1 MVSVFDEISVSN
13 YTVKG
18 SMSTEALHQHCER
31 CYSLQCQAPVNTSV
45 SCVVI
50 KCHLHCGAA
59 FHKCK
64 EEEHQLLCPNE
75 MVPCLNVDYGC
86 HFTMHRHRLAKHL
99 EVCPASTVICSQQWI
114 RFPVEDTDSSIYRT
128 TLVDPEKQLNVSM
141 ALRDQEL
148 LFRCLKMKNVFP
160 ELMEKVEAE
169 SAQKEIDVGVTSA
182 AGEGCSSLDPSEAME
197 DGYNG
202 YGDGM
207 ELEKELSQEERE
219 ALAKNKDVLQNY
231 SSYETMFR
239 KEMKGCQQTVKNMEK
254 KLNPGDGEEEK
265 AFSLS
270 NGHGELDGDGS
281 SKECQE
287 NGASARAV
295 DVTRSG
301 LAPWQDGVMER
312 LRREVTPADY
322 NMYLVHHG
330 AMLINFGQLA
340 ACTPRD
346 KDFVYGKL
354 EPIEVQSVRTF
365 NVPTSYR
372 PKRIHMRDPWSPM
385 VNKSVDTSDL
395 GVSVEDLPK
404 CDEVNATL
412 LCFLEKELKGHNIS
426 EGGGADGFY
435 VHIGTQT
442 YNIPS
447 APFKP
452 EASLADIITD
462 THKGLYVQIQAE
474 DITRRHNFTNSAF
487 SYLCGHVFRRDEYHT
502 HFKNVHLDIQSCLNG
517 WFEQRCPLA
526 YLGCNYSQSRFHPA
540 GQRATVTYRQDL
552 STFSL
557 KPEGPSMLSDSEKTI
572 SITSDRKHPRKPD
585 LLSRLPFEILHH
597 LAGFLDSFSLSQ
609 LSQVSQLMREVC
621 VTLLE
626 ERGMVY
632 LKWEKKTSHGGS
644 SWKCR
649 KHVWKFS
656 SLFSKVDR
664 WCFDDVPSMSEHLKV
679 CPFYQREE
687 LSKPV
692 KLASMEG
699 DQRERPQGL
708 LDLLQECDLPLADQ

>member
-1 MVSVFDEISVSN
+1 MPPE
-13 YTVKG
+13 G
-18 SMSTEALHQHCER
+18 LHQHCES
-31 CYSLQCQAPVNTSV
+31 CFSLHCHVPSV
-45 SCVVI
+45 SCLVI
-50 KCHLHCGAA
+50 TCRLHCGAA
-59 FHKCK
+59 FHTCK
-64 EEEHQLLCPNE
+64 EKEHQLLCPNE

-86 HFTMHRHRLAKHL
+86 PITMLRHRLAEHL

-114 RFPVEDTDSSIYRT
+114 RFPVSDTET
-128 TLVDPEKQLNVSM
+128 TLADPEKQLNVSM

-148 LFRCLKMKNVFP
+148 LFRCLKMKTVFP
-160 ELMEKVEAE
+160 ELMVKVEE
-169 SAQKEIDVGVTSA
+169 EPAQKEIDIGVTSS
-182 AGEGCSSLDPSEAME
+182 AGEGRSSLDPSEAME
-197 DGYNG
+197 DGDNG
-202 YGDGM
+202 HGDSL
-207 ELEKELSQEERE
+207 ELELELQKELSQEERE
-219 ALAKNKDVLQNY
+219 ALAKNKDVATLQNY
-231 SSYETMFR
+231 SSNKAMFR
-239 KEMKGCQQTVKNMEK
+239 KEMKGCEQTIKNTEN
-254 KLNPGDGEEEK
+254 KLNPSEEEK
-265 AFSLS
+265 ANGHRETEGTPSLS
-270 NGHGELDGDGS
+270 NGHREMDGDGS

-287 NGASARAV
+287 NGATASAV

-312 LRREVTPADY
+312 LRREVTTADY

-330 AMLINFGQLA
+330 AMLINFGQLD

-354 EPIEVQSVRTF
+354 EPIEVQTVRTF
-365 NVPTSYR
+365 NVPSSYR
-372 PKRIHMRDPWSPM
+372 PKRIHMNDPWSPM
-385 VNKSVDTSDL
+385 VNQSVDTSDL

-426 EGGGADGFY
+426 EGGGADGLY
-435 VHIGTQT
+435 VDVGTQT
-442 YNIPS
+442 YNFPS

-462 THKGLYVQIQAE
+462 QHKGLYVQIQTE

-502 HFKNVHLDIQSCLNG
+502 HFENVHLDIQSCLNG

-526 YLGCNYSQSRFHPA
+526 YLGCNYSQRRFHPA
-540 GQRATVTYRQDL
+540 GQRATVIYRQDL
-552 STFSL
+552 STLTL
-557 KPEGPSMLSDSEKTI
+557 KPDGHLILSDSEKT
-572 SITSDRKHPRKPD
+572 ITSDRKHPRKLDP
-585 LLSRLPFEILHH
+585 LSRLPFEILQH

-621 VTLLE
+621 VTLLK

-632 LKWEKKTSHGGS
+632 LKWEKKTYSHGGS

-649 KHVWKFS
+649 KKVWEFS

-687 LSKPV
+687 LSQPV
-692 KLASMEG
+692 ELAGMEG
-699 DQRERPQGL
+699 SRERPQRQSL
-708 LDLLQECDLPLADQ
+708 LDLLQDP

>member
-1 MVSVFDEISVSN
+1 M
-13 YTVKG
+13 VKG
-18 SMSTEALHQHCER
+18 SMPPEGLHQHCER
-31 CYSLQCQAPVNTSV
+31 CYSLRCQAPVNTSV
-45 SCVVI
+45 SCMVI

-75 MVPCLNVDYGC
+75 TVPCLNVHYGC
-86 HFTMHRHRLAKHL
+86 PFTMLRHRLAKHL
-99 EVCPASTVICSQQWI
+99 EVCPASTIICSQQWI
-114 RFPVEDTDSSIYRT
+114 RFPVADTDSSIHRT
-128 TLVDPEKQLNVSM
+128 TLADPEKQLNVSM

-148 LFRCLKMKNVFP
+148 LFRCLKMKTVFP
-160 ELMEKVEAE
+160 ELMEKMEAE
-169 SAQKEIDVGVTSA
+169 PAQKEIDVGVTSS
-182 AGEGCSSLDPSEAME
+182 AGEGCSSFGPSEAME
-197 DGYNG
+197 DGDNG

-219 ALAKNKDVLQNY
+219 ALAKNKDVATLQNY
-231 SSYETMFR
+231 SSYEAMFR
-239 KEMKGCQQTVKNMEK
+239 KEMKGCQQTIKNMEK
-254 KLNPGDGEEEK
+254 KFNPGDGEEEK

-287 NGASARAV
+287 NGATACAV

-312 LRREVTPADY
+312 LRREVTTADY
-322 NMYLVHHG
+322 NMYLAHHG
-330 AMLINFGQLA
+330 VMLINFGQLA

-354 EPIEVQSVRTF
+354 EPIEVQTVRTF

-372 PKRIHMRDPWSPM
+372 PKRIHMHDPWSPM

-426 EGGGADGFY
+426 EGGGEDGFY

-462 THKGLYVQIQAE
+462 PHKGLYLQIQAE

-487 SYLCGHVFRRDEYHT
+487 SYLCGHIFRRDEYHT

-526 YLGCNYSQSRFHPA
+526 YLGCNYSQRRFQPV

-572 SITSDRKHPRKPD
+572 SITSDRKHPRKLDP
-585 LLSRLPFEILHH
+585 LSRLPFEILHH

-632 LKWEKKTSHGGS
+632 LKWEKKTYSHGGS

-649 KHVWKFS
+649 KNVWEFS

-687 LSKPV
+687 LSMPV
-692 KLASMEG
+692 KLVSMEG
-699 DQRERPQGL
+699 ARERPQSL
-708 LDLLQECDLPLADQ
+708 LDLLQEYDLPLADQ